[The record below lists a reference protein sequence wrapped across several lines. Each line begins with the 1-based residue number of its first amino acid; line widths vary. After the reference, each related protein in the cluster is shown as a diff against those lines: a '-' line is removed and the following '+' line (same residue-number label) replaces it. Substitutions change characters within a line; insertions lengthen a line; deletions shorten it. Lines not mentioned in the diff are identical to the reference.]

1 MPNAGAAREPYRG
14 RGRCQE
20 NRPPRRHGAPQ
31 RDLQLRQ
38 AAQDDPRHS
47 GDGSGNSRSCLEFG
61 GIGGITREQHENEGD
76 SVKRFPTILAA
87 VTGLIVG
94 FLCATYVGMAV
105 GLATCLT
112 PTATVSVVIL
122 CPVIYSIRWNFFV
135 PILNAILYGSVAFGV
150 AKWRHAARRKPN

>member
-1 MPNAGAAREPYRG
+1 
-14 RGRCQE
+14 
-20 NRPPRRHGAPQ
+20 
-31 RDLQLRQ
+31 
-38 AAQDDPRHS
+38 
-47 GDGSGNSRSCLEFG
+47 
-61 GIGGITREQHENEGD
+61 
-76 SVKRFPTILAA
+76 VKRFPTILAA

-105 GLATCLT
+105 GLATSLT

-122 CPVIYSIRWNFFV
+122 CPVIYSIRWNFWFV